1 MNGKHRTKKQ
11 LTKLTERYILNKK
24 FNQLALQTVEA
35 EVTAVMRAQRV
46 REGESRAE
54 MQIVKWA
61 AEGAAKGESRVF
73 CDVRHTSV
81 AGGMIV
87 SR

>member
-61 AEGAAKGESRVF
+61 AEGAAKGES
-73 CDVRHTSV
+73 
-81 AGGMIV
+81 
-87 SR
+87 